1 MRAIYLDCF
10 CGISGA
16 MLLGALCEAG
26 VPAIYVEQELQKLPV
41 SGFLLTVRAIS
52 KQGLNSCLAE
62 FSAHQSDL
70 PDSLHET
77 ACIVARSSL
86 SAYVKNRF
94 NEIVDCVTAAETK
107 LLPAGSSVYKGYDKT
122 EILGIISSLIGLEY
136 LGIQH
141 IAFSPLHVGSGFVES
156 PFGLLPVPSPVTSEI
171 LSGIPFYST
180 VLVGELVTPL
190 GAALVATLGSQ
201 FGSLPTGFHSK
212 MIAYGAGKS
221 DLAVVN
227 VLRVYVGEIA
237 VESDHCNVKVVET
250 NIDDLNPQ
258 IYGYVMERLFA
269 AGASDVYL
277 TALVMKK
284 GRPGTKLTVIVQE
297 KYLQGIVKI
306 MFAETSTVGMRI
318 FDCDTVHLERI
329 ITSINTQWGPVR
341 VKTGK
346 IGDEVLNVSPEY
358 EDLKRIAQEN
368 NISLKQI
375 YATILGETS
384 TAHYRNKRT
393 EGVIN
398 DNFKPDIG
406 S

>member
-10 CGISGA
+10 AGICGT

-26 VPAIYVEQELQKLPV
+26 VSANYVEQELQKLPV
-41 SGFLLTVRAIS
+41 NGYLLDVRTVC

-62 FSAHQSDL
+62 LSDDGLDL

-86 SAYVKNRF
+86 SEYVKSSF
-94 NEIVDCVTAAETK
+94 NAIVDCVTAAETK
-107 LLPAGSSVYKGYDKT
+107 LHPPGSPIFTRSSEKT
-122 EILGIISSLIGLEY
+122 EILGIISSLISFEY

-141 IAFSPLHVGSGFVES
+141 IAVSPLHVGSGFVEN
-156 PFGLLPVPSPVTSEI
+156 PFGLMPVPAPVTTEI

-180 VLVGELVTPL
+180 AVVGELVTPL
-190 GAALVATLGSQ
+190 GAALVATLGNH
-201 FGSLPTGFHSK
+201 FGPLSSGFQSK
-212 MIAYGAGKS
+212 RIAYGAGKS
-221 DLAVVN
+221 DLSIVN
-227 VLRVYVGEIA
+227 VLRIYVGEIA
-237 VESDHCNVKVVET
+237 AESDHCNVKVVET

-297 KYLQGIVKI
+297 KHLQGIVRT

-318 FDCDTVHLERI
+318 FDCDTIHLQRI

-346 IGDEVLNVSPEY
+346 IGDEVLNISPEY
-358 EDLKRIAQEN
+358 EDLKRIAHEN
-368 NISLKQI
+368 NVPLKQI
-375 YATILGETS
+375 YATILGE
-384 TAHYRNKRT
+384 AAAAYYYNKQQ
-393 EGVIN
+393 EV
-398 DNFKPDIG
+398 
-406 S
+406 